1 MYDKEKRRLT
11 LRERRWIHGIALAV
25 LPLLVAYGIISDESA
40 TLYVA
45 LIGAI
50 LVPSL
55 ALSDANKTERVIT
68 EEKQDS
74 YETGL
79 DDGWQAA
86 SSEWI
91 AEHDSDRRG
100 AEIERQ
106 RGKHGKL

>member
-11 LRERRWIHGIALAV
+11 LRGRRWIHGVALAV
-25 LPLLVAYGIISDESA
+25 LPLLVAYGIISEENA
-40 TLYVA
+40 TLYAAIV
-45 LIGAI
+45 GAI
-50 LVPSL
+50 LVPTI
-55 ALSDANKTERVIT
+55 ALNDANKTERVIT

-86 SSEWI
+86 SSELL
-91 AEHDSDRRG
+91 ADSDSDRRG
-100 AEIERQ
+100 AEIEIK

>member
-1 MYDKEKRRLT
+1 M
-11 LRERRWIHGIALAV
+11 
-25 LPLLVAYGIISDESA
+25 LPLLVAYGIISEENAS
-40 TLYVA
+40 LYVA
-45 LIGAI
+45 LLGAI
-50 LVPSL
+50 LVPSI

-91 AEHDSDRRG
+91 ADNDSDRRG
-100 AEIERQ
+100 NEIETK